1 MLTALRRLAGTWFAK
16 LLFLL
21 LIASFAV
28 WGVGDMVRNYGRD
41 DSVAR
46 VNGTPIEIP
55 EVQAAA
61 RREMQ
66 RLARQL
72 GAQFDN
78 DPRIRRAVTEQAVDQ
93 LVLDRVLRGEAERLH
108 LTVPDDAV
116 RNFIFGIPGF
126 RGLDGRFSRPVFE
139 SFLRSN
145 DLTEPGFLALVR
157 TDLARQQ
164 VAQAVRAGA
173 AAPDALARPLLRWL
187 AEQRAVTIVTLNT
200 ADGAEPA
207 APEEAQLQRF
217 HENNPERFSTP
228 EMRTATVAV
237 LTADLLSRE
246 VEVSEADIA
255 AAYEAR
261 RGQFE
266 GSEQRTLEQAVVP
279 EAAKAQ
285 EIAASWAAGADFAAV
300 TALAQA
306 AGGQAVELGTVTRD
320 GLPLPELAEA
330 AFSTPEGGVSAPV
343 QSPFGWHVL
352 KVAKVAAGH
361 TRTLAEV
368 RDALRQELAQE
379 KAADLA
385 FERANKVEDALAG
398 GATLEEVAQRFHLGF
413 AKVVLDATGH
423 DAEGK
428 EVALPVIPASREPLL
443 RAIFTT
449 ERGAAPRLAE
459 TEAGFVAV
467 SIEDVAAPAL
477 KPFASVAAE
486 VRAAWLEDQKRH
498 SQEARAAALLQATKE
513 GKSLAD
519 AAREAGLGFRE
530 VGALRRD
537 QREGAGVPPELMAPI
552 FELKPQEATMVP
564 TRTGFAVA
572 QLTEVT
578 QADPDAD
585 PALLAR
591 VRQDAGQALGND
603 LEVQFM
609 GALRARAD
617 IRVNP
622 RLVDQLAQP

>member
-21 LIASFAV
+21 LIASFAI
-28 WGVGDMVRNYGRD
+28 WGVGDMVRNFGRD

-46 VNGTPIEIP
+46 VNGSPIEIP
-55 EVQAAA
+55 EVQTAA

-72 GAQFDN
+72 GGQFEN

-93 LVLDRVLRGEAERLH
+93 LVLDRVLRAEAQRLH
-108 LTVPDDAV
+108 LAVPDEAV
-116 RNFIFGIPGF
+116 REFIFGIPGF

-145 DLTEPGFLALVR
+145 DLSEPAFLALVR
-157 TDLARQQ
+157 ADLARQQ

-173 AAPDALARPLLRWL
+173 AAPDALAKPLLRWL
-187 AEQRAVTIVTLNT
+187 AEQRAVTIVALNT
-200 ADGAEPA
+200 ADAPEPP
-207 APEEAQLQRF
+207 APEEAQLRRF

-237 LTADLLSRE
+237 LTADLLSRQ
-246 VEVSEADIA
+246 VEVTEQELE

-261 RGQFE
+261 HNQYE
-266 GSEQRTLEQAVVP
+266 ATEQRTLQQVVVP
-279 EAAKAQ
+279 DEAKAK
-285 EIAASWAAGADFAAV
+285 EIATSWAGGADFAAV
-300 TALAQA
+300 TAEAQS
-306 AGGQAVELGTVTRD
+306 AGGQAVELGTLSRD

-330 AFSTPEGGVSAPV
+330 AFAAPVGGVTAPV

-352 KVAKVAAGH
+352 RVEKIEAGR
-361 TRTLAEV
+361 TRPLAEV
-368 RDALRQELAQE
+368 RDALRRDLAQE

-398 GATLEEVAQRFHLGF
+398 GATLEEVAQRFQLGF
-413 AKVVLDATGH
+413 AKVTLDASGH

-428 EVALPVIPASREPLL
+428 EVALPVIAAAREPLL

-449 ERGAAPRLAE
+449 ERGAPPRLAE

-467 SIEDVAAPAL
+467 TIQDVAAPAL
-477 KPFASVAAE
+477 RPFESVEAE
-486 VRAAWLEDQKRH
+486 VRAAFLEDQKRRT
-498 SQEARAAALLQATKE
+498 QETRAAGLLQATKE

-537 QREGAGVPPELMAPI
+537 QREGAGVPPELLAPI
-552 FELKPQEATMVP
+552 FELKPREATMVP

-591 VRQDAGQALGND
+591 VRQEATQAVGND
-603 LEVQFM
+603 LEVQFLA
-609 GALRARAD
+609 ALRARAD
-617 IRVNP
+617 VRVNP